1 MLIEA
6 LRAEAADYVE
16 RHRGERDEHGHAWV
30 VRNGRAQ
37 TRKLTLRTG
46 TVEVNAPRVDN
57 RRLDQYG
64 AASASPAI
72 SCRPTCAAHPRSA
85 RCCRS
90 CTCGL
95 STGDFPPGP
104 RSALLGEGP
113 AGLSPTNVARLT
125 AGR

>member
-64 AASASPAI
+64 AASSSPAI

-95 STGDFPPGP
+95 FD
-104 RSALLGEGP
+104 R
-113 AGLSPTNVARLT
+113 
-125 AGR
+125 